1 MLRHSIAEH
10 YCYSRQSVI
19 ELYSDCLL
27 KIIIGMSLYLFP
39 DEILPDG
46 REGPE
51 MAEKFSDFLSVGG
64 E

>member
-1 MLRHSIAEH
+1 MTKCDRAILRLF
-10 YCYSRQSVI
+10 V
-19 ELYSDCLL
+19 